1 MLFLGPFEVMH
12 TNANGTQDYVDRYGN
27 GIYNVSQTIRSAPKS
42 WTQASEDNKKEV
54 YNKKWSKV
62 KFLQVVHNFFTHTL
76 FGLSL

>member
-42 WTQASEDNKKEV
+42 WTQASEDNSPKTTMV
-54 YNKKWSKV
+54 LVRIHVTIKV
-62 KFLQVVHNFFTHTL
+62 I
-76 FGLSL
+76 SRI